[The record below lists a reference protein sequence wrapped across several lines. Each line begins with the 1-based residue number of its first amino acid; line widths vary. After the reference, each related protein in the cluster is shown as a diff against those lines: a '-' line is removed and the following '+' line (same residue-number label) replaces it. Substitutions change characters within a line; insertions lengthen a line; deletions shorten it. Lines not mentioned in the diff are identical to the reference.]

1 MRYNNYQPSQMWA
14 LHSSHVTPGDKPKQ
28 GPGAVILQ
36 NKAYWSQNPRGG
48 EAREVVAMGTGHHC
62 KPHHS
67 QGLPCEVLLWQ
78 LAVPEAAFLL
88 PSALQSVPHRAAVL
102 PPRLP
107 DGGPAAQWAA
117 VWCPQDCQWEA
128 NPSKFFKLHPSCCGH
143 LCVLPPQLPPGGR
156 ISASF
161 MCLQPPLVIF
171 TAGYGGQRATH
182 MPLRHCQFSA
192 PSLI

>member
-1 MRYNNYQPSQMWA
+1 MPTFGRVGSYIAFDFSVYH
-14 LHSSHVTPGDKPKQ
+14 HSIFKVKMVVGRLRLLIP
-28 GPGAVILQ
+28 
-36 NKAYWSQNPRGG
+36 
-48 EAREVVAMGTGHHC
+48 REVVAMGTGHHC